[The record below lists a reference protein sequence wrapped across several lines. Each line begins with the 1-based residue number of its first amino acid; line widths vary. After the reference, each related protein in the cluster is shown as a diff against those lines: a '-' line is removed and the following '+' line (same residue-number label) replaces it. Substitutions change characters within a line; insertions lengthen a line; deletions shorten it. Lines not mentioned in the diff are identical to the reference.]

1 MASSMKFLVS
11 IYQDEDGAYIAEC
24 PAIPGC
30 VSQGQTEAEAESNVA
45 DAIRECL
52 AVRAEFGMPPAVTTR
67 EVEVFV

>member
-1 MASSMKFLVS
+1 MKFLVS
-11 IYQDEDGAYIAEC
+11 IYQDEDGVYIAEC
-24 PAIPGC
+24 PSIPGC

-52 AVRAEFGMPPAVTTR
+52 AVRADLGMPPAVTTR